1 MASSTSNV
9 WVIDDDRSIRWVLE
23 RALEQAGMT
32 TMTFDNGDAMLQRL
46 SREQPDV
53 IISDI
58 RMPGIDGIALLERVH
73 HDLPKLPVIIMTAH
87 SDLESAVS
95 SYQSGAF
102 DYLPKPFDVD
112 DAMAMVRR
120 AVTHAREQKSD
131 HVPEEVGPTEIIG
144 QAPAMQEVFRAIGR
158 LSHSNVTVL
167 INGES
172 GSGKELVARALHRHS
187 PRAAT
192 TFIALNMAAI
202 PKDLVEAELF
212 GHEKGAFTGAAQ
224 QRVGRFEQ
232 ADGGT
237 LFLDEIGDMPPD
249 TQTRLLRVLAD
260 GEFYRVGGH
269 SPVRVDVR
277 IIAATHQNLERL
289 VEQGSFRED
298 LYHRLN
304 VIRIH
309 LPRLSE
315 RREDIP
321 LLARHFLKEAAAEL
335 GGETK
340 VLRPEAEQY
349 LAGLPW
355 PGNVRQLENTC
366 RWLTVM
372 ASGREV
378 YVDDL
383 PPELRA
389 IESAGT
395 STSDWETALARW
407 AHEELARIL
416 PGSGTPLLD
425 TAIPRFERIVI
436 EAALARSGGR
446 RRDASVLL
454 GWGRNTLTRKM
465 KELDMKSAGE

>member
-1 MASSTSNV
+1 
-9 WVIDDDRSIRWVLE
+9 
-23 RALEQAGMT
+23 
-32 TMTFDNGDAMLQRL
+32 MLRNN
-46 SREQPDV
+46 
-53 IISDI
+53 
-58 RMPGIDGIALLERVH
+58 
-73 HDLPKLPVIIMTAH
+73 
-87 SDLESAVS
+87 
-95 SYQSGAF
+95 
-102 DYLPKPFDVD
+102 
-112 DAMAMVRR
+112 
-120 AVTHAREQKSD
+120 
-131 HVPEEVGPTEIIG
+131 
-144 QAPAMQEVFRAIGR
+144 AI
-158 LSHSNVTVL
+158 
-167 INGES
+167 
-172 GSGKELVARALHRHS
+172 
-187 PRAAT
+187 
-192 TFIALNMAAI
+192 
-202 PKDLVEAELF
+202 
-212 GHEKGAFTGAAQ
+212 
-224 QRVGRFEQ
+224 GRFEQ
-232 ADGGT
+232 ANGGT

-309 LPRLSE
+309 LPRLTE

-321 LLARHFLKEAAAEL
+321 LLARHFLKAAAAEL

-340 VLRPEAEQY
+340 VLRPETEQY

-389 IESAGT
+389 IESAGNV
-395 STSDWETALARW
+395 DERLGDCARSLG
-407 AHEELARIL
+407 ARRTVARIH
-416 PGSGTPLLD
+416 PGQRRAAARHRDSALRTHRHRSRARAQRRASSRCIGVAGLGSQYAHAQDEGTGHEVRRRL
-425 TAIPRFERIVI
+425 TAGRPAGRI
-436 EAALARSGGR
+436 ARSF
-446 RRDASVLL
+446 
-454 GWGRNTLTRKM
+454 
-465 KELDMKSAGE
+465 